1 MNTSML
7 IKQRG
12 LGFSGFIFVVFVLVL
27 VSIMG
32 LKLIPSYIQ
41 DAKIKSIFVAI
52 ADDPEMQRATLRDI
66 RNSFDKRSSVDD
78 IKAIKA
84 EDIKVD
90 REGDRLVLSANYSV
104 MIPVVGNVSLYLEF
118 KPTSAK

>member
-1 MNTSML
+1 MNMSML

-12 LGFSGFIFVVFVLVL
+12 LGFSGFIFGIFVLVL
-27 VSIMG
+27 ASIMG
-32 LKLIPSYIQ
+32 LKLVPSYIQ
-41 DAKIKSIFVAI
+41 DARIKSIFVAI
-52 ADDPEMQRATLRDI
+52 AEDPEMQKATLRDI
-66 RNSFDKRSSVDD
+66 RNSFSKRSSIDD

-84 EDIKVD
+84 EDVEIF
-90 REGDRLVLSANYSV
+90 REGERLVLSANYSV